1 MISLIWCIQS
11 LTDKSL
17 LPLYRKPTIYV
28 PYTKYPTIHTQHIFF
43 CLKSCGRNN
52 LYRWSQPIWSK
63 LSIRHTTTLSISAS
77 TDQSSFSKKFQ
88 CWWLNVFIVL
98 WENNDTLAVSPAS
111 EEMEAYFAQLNLT
124 KNIQEEEKQKTTCVC
139 LPPNIISCCHW
150 YTTPSMTRATSG
162 IAQWP
167 CLHLP
172 AHMSFNWMAML
183 CSSSSP
189 VLQPNFPG

>member
-1 MISLIWCIQS
+1 MYPIQNILQS
-11 LTDKSL
+11 IHS
-17 LPLYRKPTIYV
+17 IY
-28 PYTKYPTIHTQHIFF
+28 FS
-43 CLKSCGRNN
+43 CLKSCGWSNN
-52 LYRWSQPIWSK
+52 LYRWSQPICSK

-88 CWWLNVFIVL
+88 CWWFNVL

-150 YTTPSMTRATSG
+150 YTTPNMTQTTSG
-162 IAQWP
+162 IAQWR

-172 AHMSFNWMAML
+172 AHNGNAVFKFLTSTAAKPPRL
-183 CSSSSP
+183 GTP
-189 VLQPNFPG
+189 HVVVAVHVPKVHATD